1 MFYLVHAGKH
11 AELAAISSVS
21 GGSITNG
28 VLAHEFPD
36 LRSADDAEFAGKV
49 QHLVRNVADVGLF
62 FWGPRTNRYV
72 LVTLA
77 LAIVTGAGLLT
88 TIVWTAI
95 TGLRLGAF
103 ICLIVTAVLAVIA
116 TALFERRSV
125 TADRALAAEHFSTTA
140 SRRSGPGGERV
151 GAAGLAP
158 GQARVA
164 GRGTRGQRPPCGQ
177 GRHVPP
183 PSAIWRPG
191 SSCITA
197 LRLRSLS
204 HHGND
209 PAMRS
214 MTYTAPVLGVL
225 AGVVGIADTI
235 PYVRDTIRGSTRP
248 HRGTWLI
255 WSVLA
260 IVVFLSQR
268 ADGATWSLI
277 MAAAQAVLTGAI
289 FLLSIRR
296 GEGGLSPA
304 DVLML
309 TLASGGVIGWI
320 VADKPVIATA
330 CVVAADLIGAAMM
343 VPKTYRDPGS
353 ETLAT
358 FALASLSGALATG
371 AVGTLD
377 PSLLLYPV
385 YYCLANGALAVL
397 IHHRRRLLA
406 SRQMTSSSARSLR

>member
-1 MFYLVHAGKH
+1 
-11 AELAAISSVS
+11 
-21 GGSITNG
+21 
-28 VLAHEFPD
+28 
-36 LRSADDAEFAGKV
+36 
-49 QHLVRNVADVGLF
+49 LF

-125 TADRALAAEHFSTTA
+125 TADRALAAEHFSTTT

-277 MAAAQAVLTGAI
+277 MAAAQPARPQAPSSCSRSAAARGPQPGRRAHAP
-289 FLLSIRR
+289 LLARR
-296 GEGGLSPA
+296 DRMDRRRRASSP
-304 DVLML
+304 
-309 TLASGGVIGWI
+309 
-320 VADKPVIATA
+320 PHY
-330 CVVAADLIGAAMM
+330 VVAADLIG
-343 VPKTYRDPGS
+343 
-353 ETLAT
+353 
-358 FALASLSGALATG
+358 
-371 AVGTLD
+371 
-377 PSLLLYPV
+377 
-385 YYCLANGALAVL
+385 
-397 IHHRRRLLA
+397 RR
-406 SRQMTSSSARSLR
+406 